1 MTRNRILVPINFS
14 PQAEEAFK
22 QSVFFSGKTSSDIH
36 LMHVIPNLKA
46 ASNDGAIEII
56 QNKLD
61 KIIVDARTQV
71 KGSIQTRIECGRPI
85 PQILKV
91 IKEIKPDFVFIGTDF
106 QSKPTSSAALKI
118 LDSVDCPLVIFTG
131 RREKHGCDKIVLP
144 LDLTKETRQKVEQT
158 IMMAKA
164 YGSEVHIVSATNFT
178 DEIVCDKIKNQINQ
192 VKSIFDK
199 LEIKCHTKLIK
210 TKNDIEIMANAINDY
225 ADDINAGL
233 IVIMTRQ
240 ERKLQKMIVGSM
252 AIKLIRKS
260 TVPIM
265 CISPKN

>member
-1 MTRNRILVPINFS
+1 MSRNTILVPTNFS

-22 QSVFFSGKTSSDIH
+22 QSAFFSGKTSSDIH

-46 ASNDGAIEII
+46 ASCDGAIEII

-61 KIIVDARTQV
+61 KVIIESRSKLSGT
-71 KGSIQTRIECGRPI
+71 IQTRIECGRPI

-91 IKEIKPDFVFIGTDF
+91 YKEIKPDFVFMGSAP
-106 QSKPTSSAALKI
+106 QSKTTPSTALKI
-118 LDSVDCPLVIFTG
+118 LDSVNCPLIIITG
-131 RREKHGCDKIVLP
+131 SRVKPGCEKIVLP

-164 YGSEVHIVSATNFT
+164 YGSEVHIVSVTNFT
-178 DEIVCDKIKNQINQ
+178 DEIVCNKIKNQINQ
-192 VKSIFDK
+192 VKAIFEK

-210 TKNDIEIMANAINDY
+210 TKNDIETMANAINDY

-240 ERKLQKMIVGSM
+240 EKKLQKMIVGSM